1 MSKIRLLIL
10 SLTSILLFSCTSS
23 QNENKIK
30 LSISYIGGGY
40 NGLMLSNKLKSHLNN
55 LNMLDDNSEFQI
67 EASISLHT
75 TNLYITN
82 IDNTSDR
89 ERVDSSIN
97 LKIYDSELDCYTYEY
112 EDNLSQFYVLAAG
125 DKFISNK
132 NAEEKIKEEN
142 IDYFI
147 KVFINNLNNSNFN
160 CNDKK

>member
-23 QNENKIK
+23 QNGNKIK

-40 NGLMLSNKLKSHLNN
+40 DGLILSNKLKSHLNN
-55 LNMLDDNSEFQI
+55 LNMLDDHSKFQI
-67 EASISLHT
+67 EASISHT

-89 ERVDSSIN
+89 ERVDSSID

-112 EDNLSQFYVLAAG
+112 EDSLSQFYVLAAG

-132 NAEEKIKEEN
+132 SAEEKIKEEN

-147 KVFINNLNNSNFN
+147 KVFINNLNNSSFN

>member
-10 SLTSILLFSCTSS
+10 LLTSIFLFSCTSS

-55 LNMLDDNSEFQI
+55 LNMLDDRSEFQI
-67 EASISLHT
+67 EASISHT

-97 LKIYDSELDCYTYEY
+97 LKIYNSELDCYTYEY
-112 EDNLSQFYVLAAG
+112 EDSLSQFYVLAAG

-142 IDYFI
+142 VDYFI
-147 KVFINNLNNSNFN
+147 KVFINNLNNSKFN

>member
-10 SLTSILLFSCTSS
+10 SLTSIFLFSCTSS

-30 LSISYIGGGY
+30 LSITYIGGGY
-40 NGLMLSNKLKSHLNN
+40 DGLMLSNKLKSHLNN
-55 LNMLDDNSEFQI
+55 LNMLGDNSKFQI
-67 EASISLHT
+67 EASISHT

-89 ERVDSSIN
+89 ERVDSSID

-112 EDNLSQFYVLAAG
+112 EDSLSQFYVLAAG

>member
-55 LNMLDDNSEFQI
+55 LNMLDDRSKFQI
-67 EASISLHT
+67 EASISHT

-112 EDNLSQFYVLAAG
+112 EDSLSQFYVLAAG

-142 IDYFI
+142 VDYFV
-147 KVFINNLNNSNFN
+147 KVFINNLNNSKFN

>member
-40 NGLMLSNKLKSHLNN
+40 DGLMLSNKLKSHLNN
-55 LNMLDDNSEFQI
+55 LNMLDDRSKFQI
-67 EASISLHT
+67 EASISHT

-132 NAEEKIKEEN
+132 NGEEKIKEEN
-142 IDYFI
+142 VDYFI
-147 KVFINNLNNSNFN
+147 KVFINNLNNSKFN

>member
-23 QNENKIK
+23 QNGNKIK

-40 NGLMLSNKLKSHLNN
+40 DGLILSNKLKSHLNN
-55 LNMLDDNSEFQI
+55 LNMLDNHSRFQI
-67 EASISLHT
+67 DASISHT

-89 ERVDSSIN
+89 ERVNSSIN
-97 LKIYDSELDCYTYEY
+97 LKIYDNELDCYTYEY
-112 EDNLSQFYVLAAG
+112 EDSLSQFYVLAAG

-147 KVFINNLNNSNFN
+147 KVFINNLNNSKFN
-160 CNDKK
+160 CNERK

>member
-55 LNMLDDNSEFQI
+55 LNMLDDRSEFQI
-67 EASISLHT
+67 EASISHT

-112 EDNLSQFYVLAAG
+112 EDSLSQFYVLAAG

-132 NAEEKIKEEN
+132 SAEEKIKEEN

-147 KVFINNLNNSNFN
+147 KVFINNLNNSSFN

>member
-1 MSKIRLLIL
+1 
-10 SLTSILLFSCTSS
+10 
-23 QNENKIK
+23 
-30 LSISYIGGGY
+30 
-40 NGLMLSNKLKSHLNN
+40 
-55 LNMLDDNSEFQI
+55 MLDDRSKFQI
-67 EASISLHT
+67 EASISHT

-97 LKIYDSELDCYTYEY
+97 LKIYDSELDWYTYEY

-142 IDYFI
+142 VDYFI
-147 KVFINNLNNSNFN
+147 KVFINNLNNSKFN

>member
-23 QNENKIK
+23 QNGNKIK

-40 NGLMLSNKLKSHLNN
+40 DGLILSNKLKSHLNN
-55 LNMLDDNSEFQI
+55 LNMLDNHSRFQI
-67 EASISLHT
+67 DASISHT

-89 ERVDSSIN
+89 ERVNSSIN

-142 IDYFI
+142 VDYFI
-147 KVFINNLNNSNFN
+147 KIFINNLNNSKFN

>member
-10 SLTSILLFSCTSS
+10 LLTSIFLFSCTSS

-55 LNMLDDNSEFQI
+55 LNMLDDRSEFQI
-67 EASISLHT
+67 EASISHT

-97 LKIYDSELDCYTYEY
+97 LKIYNSELDCYTYEY
-112 EDNLSQFYVLAAG
+112 EDSLSQFYVLAAG

-132 NAEEKIKEEN
+132 SAEEKIKEEN
-142 IDYFI
+142 VDYFI
-147 KVFINNLNNSNFN
+147 KVFINNLNNSKFN

>member
-10 SLTSILLFSCTSS
+10 SLTSIFLFSCTSS
-23 QNENKIK
+23 QNGNKIK

-40 NGLMLSNKLKSHLNN
+40 DGLILSNKLKSHLNN
-55 LNMLDDNSEFQI
+55 LNMLDDHSKFQI
-67 EASISLHT
+67 EASISHT

-89 ERVDSSIN
+89 ERVDSSID

-112 EDNLSQFYVLAAG
+112 EDSLSQFYVLAAG

-132 NAEEKIKEEN
+132 SAEEKIKEEN

-147 KVFINNLNNSNFN
+147 KVFINNLNNSSFN

>member
-23 QNENKIK
+23 QNGNKIK

-40 NGLMLSNKLKSHLNN
+40 DGLILSNKLKSHLNN
-55 LNMLDDNSEFQI
+55 LNMLDNHSRFQI
-67 EASISLHT
+67 DASISHT

-89 ERVDSSIN
+89 ERVNSSIN

-112 EDNLSQFYVLAAG
+112 EDSISQFYVLAAG

-142 IDYFI
+142 VDYLI
-147 KVFINNLNNSNFN
+147 KVFINNLNNSKFN

>member
-23 QNENKIK
+23 QDENRIK

-40 NGLMLSNKLKSHLNN
+40 DGLILSNKLKSHLNN
-55 LNMLDDNSEFQI
+55 LNMLDDHSKFQI
-67 EASISLHT
+67 EASISHT

-89 ERVDSSIN
+89 ERVDSSID
-97 LKIYDSELDCYTYEY
+97 LKIYDSELYCYTYEY
-112 EDNLSQFYVLAAG
+112 EDSLSQFYVLAAG

-147 KVFINNLNNSNFN
+147 KVFINNLNNSKFN
-160 CNDKK
+160 CNERK

>member
-55 LNMLDDNSEFQI
+55 LNMLDDRSKFQI
-67 EASISLHT
+67 EASISHT

-142 IDYFI
+142 VDYFI
-147 KVFINNLNNSNFN
+147 KVFINKFN

>member
-10 SLTSILLFSCTSS
+10 SLTSIFLFSCTSS

-40 NGLMLSNKLKSHLNN
+40 DGLMLSNKLKSHLNN
-55 LNMLDDNSEFQI
+55 LNMLDDRSEFQI
-67 EASISLHT
+67 EASISHT

-112 EDNLSQFYVLAAG
+112 EDSLSQFYVLAAG

-142 IDYFI
+142 VDYLI
-147 KVFINNLNNSNFN
+147 KVFINNLNNSKFN

>member
-55 LNMLDDNSEFQI
+55 LNMLDDRSKFQI
-67 EASISLHT
+67 EASISHT

-142 IDYFI
+142 VDYFI
-147 KVFINNLNNSNFN
+147 KVFINNLNNSKFN

>member
-10 SLTSILLFSCTSS
+10 SLTSIFLFSCTSS
-23 QNENKIK
+23 QNGNKIK

-40 NGLMLSNKLKSHLNN
+40 DGLILSNKLKSHLNN
-55 LNMLDDNSEFQI
+55 LNMLDDHSKFQI
-67 EASISLHT
+67 EASISHT

-89 ERVDSSIN
+89 ERVDSSID

-112 EDNLSQFYVLAAG
+112 EDSLSQFYVLAAG

-142 IDYFI
+142 VDYFV
-147 KVFINNLNNSNFN
+147 KVFINNLNNSKFN